1 VTDRIGWVPFKR
13 RVPQPHRL
21 PPAPRT
27 WASQGGAEGASG
39 PTRALGWRVG
49 GTESWGEMDE
59 AEAPHLGAH
68 QW

>member
-1 VTDRIGWVPFKR
+1 VTDRIAWVPFKR

-21 PPAPRT
+21 L
-27 WASQGGAEGASG
+27 GGAEGASG